1 MKQTKILLNNLRD
14 KANRAQNYE
23 LSLEIGDIISILID
37 EDYEDKKAIYEK
49 HFNEKIALI
58 DRLTKIN

>member
-23 LSLEIGDIISILID
+23 LSLEIGNIISILID
-37 EDYEDKKAIYEK
+37 EDYEDKKVIHEK

>member
-23 LSLEIGDIISILID
+23 LSLEIGNIMSVLID
-37 EDYEDKKAIYEK
+37 EDYEDKKAIYQK
-49 HFNEKIALI
+49 NFNEKIDLI